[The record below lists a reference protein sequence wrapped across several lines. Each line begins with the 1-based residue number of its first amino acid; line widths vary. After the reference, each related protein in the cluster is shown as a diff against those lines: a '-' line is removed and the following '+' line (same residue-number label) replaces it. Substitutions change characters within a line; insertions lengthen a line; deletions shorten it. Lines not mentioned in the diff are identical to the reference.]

1 MTPIFQTLLLNVMY
15 HDEWENI
22 NFPKY
27 FIITRF
33 ELFYFAIDGPDTIL
47 FKPIFP
53 DFFLIK
59 AFKLED

>member
-1 MTPIFQTLLLNVMY
+1 MTFY

-22 NFPKY
+22 S
-27 FIITRF
+27 ILL
-33 ELFYFAIDGPDTIL
+33 LFYFAIDGPDTIL

>member
-1 MTPIFQTLLLNVMY
+1 MTFY

-22 NFPKY
+22 NTHHPKM
-27 FIITRF
+27 FILIL
-33 ELFYFAIDGPDTIL
+33 LFYFAIDGPDTIL